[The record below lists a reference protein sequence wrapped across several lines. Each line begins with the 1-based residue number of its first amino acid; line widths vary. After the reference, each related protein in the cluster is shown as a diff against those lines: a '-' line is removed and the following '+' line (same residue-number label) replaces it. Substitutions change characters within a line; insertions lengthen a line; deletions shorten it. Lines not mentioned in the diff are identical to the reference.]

1 MLPGL
6 SALRWA
12 GVELGVK
19 IRLAHLAE
27 ELFETWGTRSGW
39 LQDEPALRE
48 AQVDWGVVAKA
59 DFLGKCL
66 GDPHGEAIAPTLD
79 SGSHV
84 ALRRYLQ

>member
-1 MLPGL
+1 MLPSL
-6 SALRWA
+6 SALGRA
-12 GVELGVK
+12 GVELGVE
-19 IRLAHLAE
+19 IRLANLAE
-27 ELFETWGTRSGW
+27 ELFETWGTGSGW

-48 AQVDWGVVAKA
+48 AQVDRGVVPKT